1 MEIEFK
7 PDVTR
12 LSSDESVDIL
22 IRNRRI
28 RRYGHKWSSIVDSFC
43 RDNTL
48 SLFDD
53 DVEFLQSVVSRS
65 DSGDSLYILK
75 RPIVRTGYIGVVVL
89 DTRANVLIKRFVSR
103 YRVCKVSSRDCD
115 RLIRSVDHD
124 V

>member
-1 MEIEFK
+1 M
-7 PDVTR
+7 
-12 LSSDESVDIL
+12 
-22 IRNRRI
+22 
-28 RRYGHKWSSIVDSFC
+28 DSFC
-43 RDNTL
+43 SDNAL

-65 DSGDSLYILK
+65 ESGESLYILK
-75 RPIVRTGYIGVVVL
+75 RPIVRNGYIGVVVL

-115 RLIRSVDHD
+115 RLIKSIDPD